1 MKISCKKCKK
11 MIRFKYNFNKGENG
25 MQVHNK
31 QKGITMISLVITI
44 IVLVI
49 ISGIGI
55 TVGTS
60 SIKSSKDSKLTGEL
74 VMVQHAVLEQ
84 YTKYQTTKDTRY
96 LVGNKIEQEE
106 VQKVAQELGITLVT
120 IPTKYSHQDYYRLD
134 KASLLE
140 IGIED
145 TDDEYIINYVS
156 GEVINITQKTTSN
169 QDALYVRANSFY
181 Q

>member
-25 MQVHNK
+25 MNVHEK
-31 QKGITMISLVITI
+31 QQGITMVSLVITI

-49 ISGIGI
+49 VSGIGI

-60 SIKSSKDSKLTGEL
+60 SMKSSKDSKLTQEL

-84 YTKYQTTKDTRY
+84 YAKYKTTKDRNY
-96 LVGNKIEQEE
+96 LVGNKMELQEI
-106 VQKVAQELGITLVT
+106 QKIAQELGITLVT
-120 IPTKYSHQDYYRLD
+120 IPPKYSNQDYYRLD

-140 IGIED
+140 IGIQD
-145 TDDEYIINYVS
+145 TNDEYIVNYVS
-156 GEVINITQKTTSN
+156 GEVINITKKVTTN
-169 QDALYVRANSFY
+169 QEALYVKANSFY
-181 Q
+181 E